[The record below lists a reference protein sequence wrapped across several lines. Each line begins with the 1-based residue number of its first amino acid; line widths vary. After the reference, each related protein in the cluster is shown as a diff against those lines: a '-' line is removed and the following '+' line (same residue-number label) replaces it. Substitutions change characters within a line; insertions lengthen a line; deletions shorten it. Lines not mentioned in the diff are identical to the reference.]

1 MKTVIISDVH
11 GRSVWKLITHME
23 NADRVIFLGDYFDSY
38 EISAA
43 EQIYNFQEI
52 IDFKETSFTNSGK
65 SDQHKTKV
73 ILLIGNHDYGY
84 FSGID
89 GTKTSG
95 YQINLA
101 PSINIVLE
109 ENKHHMQ
116 MAYQFDKFLF
126 THAGVSEVFMNDIFG
141 INEWKIENLVSDLN
155 DLFKYKPQSFMFNT
169 ADRMG
174 FGDYEH
180 QSPIWIRPRSLMKA
194 GNLDRELKK
203 HVIQIVGHTKQ
214 DQIDIKGK
222 ATGNRYYFTD
232 TQETSGEYLV
242 IENGV
247 VKIGNTR

>member
-23 NADRVIFLGDYFDSY
+23 NADRVIFLGDYFDSH
-38 EISAA
+38 EISTA

-52 IDFKETSFTNSGK
+52 INFKETSFTDSGK
-65 SDQHKTKV
+65 PDQHKTEV

-84 FSGID
+84 FSAID
-89 GTKTSG
+89 GTKTAG
-95 YQINLA
+95 YQIVSA
-101 PSINIVLE
+101 PSINIILE

-141 INEWKIENLVSDLN
+141 IDEWKIENLVSDLN

-169 ADRMG
+169 EDMMG
-174 FGDYEH
+174 YGDYEH

-194 GNLDRELKK
+194 NKNIKK
-203 HVIQIVGHTKQ
+203 QVIQIVGHTKQ
-214 DQIDIKGK
+214 NQIDLLGK
-222 ATGNRYYFTD
+222 ATGNKYYFTD

-247 VKIGNTR
+247 IKIGNTK

>member
-1 MKTVIISDVH
+1 MKTIIISDVH
-11 GRSVWKLITHME
+11 GRSVWKLITHIE

-43 EQIYNFQEI
+43 EQIYNFKEI
-52 IDFKETSFTNSGK
+52 IDYKETSFTNNGK
-65 SDQHKTKV
+65 DNQHKTKV

-84 FSGID
+84 FNGID

-95 YQINLA
+95 YQIRSA
-101 PSINIVLE
+101 PSINYILE
-109 ENKHHMQ
+109 NNKHHMQ
-116 MAYQFDKFLF
+116 MAYQFDNFLF
-126 THAGVSEVFMNDIFG
+126 THAGVSEVFMNDIYG
-141 INEWKIENLVSDLN
+141 KDGWKIEHVVSDLN

-169 ADRMG
+169 DDMMG
-174 FGDYEH
+174 YGDYEH

-194 GNLDRELKK
+194 NKSIKK
-203 HVIQIVGHTKQ
+203 QVIQIVGHTKQ
-214 DQIDIKGK
+214 NQIDLLGK

-247 VKIGNTR
+247 VRTSSTR